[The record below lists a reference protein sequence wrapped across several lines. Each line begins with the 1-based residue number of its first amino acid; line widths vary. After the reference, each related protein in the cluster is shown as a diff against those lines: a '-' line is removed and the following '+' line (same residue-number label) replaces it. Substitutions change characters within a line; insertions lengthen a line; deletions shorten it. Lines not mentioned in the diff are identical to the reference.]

1 MTAQQKAGDYFMTF
15 GAGSS
20 QENRSL
26 LSPGNWPASKLKM
39 GIAPAETNF
48 SQKSHPSSPG
58 DCRSQLAEDGFPTH
72 FRVHVSKYT
81 YPTANGE
88 QDRQCDTTAFH
99 DACLFETCID
109 HADYC

>member
-1 MTAQQKAGDYFMTF
+1 M
-15 GAGSS
+15 
-20 QENRSL
+20 
-26 LSPGNWPASKLKM
+26 
-39 GIAPAETNF
+39 
-48 SQKSHPSSPG
+48 
-58 DCRSQLAEDGFPTH
+58 H

>member
-1 MTAQQKAGDYFMTF
+1 MTF
-15 GAGSS
+15 RAGSS